1 MTVPGEWI
9 QLTRTGSCCFLR
21 RGMPF
26 LGSFLSEEQFQ
37 CSICLDIFDNPV
49 STPCGHSFCMNCIG
63 CYWQGVK
70 VCQCPLCKE
79 NFKKKPELHIN
90 RTLREITEQFKEMK
104 GDAGACGGLEWKG
117 VQGKIMEERPLKQ
130 RQLSGDLFLVMKR
143 KLLKPFPPK
152 VAQNDSHT
160 MMIEGTDSDII
171 QPQELTRGVSRRR
184 YTLSGAASAMKVP
197 RCPKHHRKL
206 DLFCKSDGECICSE
220 CGDTDHQSHQ
230 IISAE
235 KEWLNNKTQIDI
247 TETKIQEMIE
257 QRLRKVEEIKFSL
270 AEIKMAAEREKQDCV
285 RVIGA
290 LLSSIEH
297 SQAELLEVTEMRRR
311 SVEHQAESM
320 LRELDLE
327 VTELRKRSAALAKL
341 AQTDCCISG
350 LRSYSDINAQLPD
363 KDWTGVT
370 VNCNFETKSFY
381 NSVCQLLEHSRK
393 ELQKLPAIYL
403 SPLTDQSLLKAHPN
417 VKTIQEY
424 AEDVILDPST
434 AHPRLI
440 LSEDR
445 KEVWCGEKQQH
456 VPNNPER
463 FNRVVGVLGQQGF
476 TGGQHYW
483 EVEVSGKT
491 DWDLGVASHSI
502 NRKGKITFSP
512 SNGFWLLCLRDSIN
526 YTFRTEPST
535 TLPLNLKPQKIGVFL
550 DYDKG
555 QVYFYNV
562 EAKMLI
568 YTFMDT
574 FSEAIYPFF
583 SPCTNKSGK
592 NDLPLTITPVLLP
605 D

>member
-1 MTVPGEWI
+1 MSLFSTNPS
-9 QLTRTGSCCFLR
+9 RA
-21 RGMPF
+21 MPF

-49 STPCGHSFCMNCIG
+49 STPCGHSFCMTCIG

-90 RTLREITEQFKEMK
+90 RTLREITEQFKQMK
-104 GDAGACGGLEWKG
+104 GDAGACGGLEWER
-117 VQGKIMEERPLKQ
+117 VQGKRIEERPLKQ

-143 KLLKPFPPK
+143 KLLKPFPSK
-152 VAQNDSHT
+152 GSQNDSHT
-160 MMIEGTDSDII
+160 VVIEGTNSDII
-171 QPQELTRGVSRRR
+171 QPQELTTRVSRRR

-197 RCPKHHRKL
+197 QCPKHHRKL

-270 AEIKMAAEREKQDCV
+270 AEIKMAAEREKQDCM

-297 SQAELLEVTEMRRR
+297 SQAELLEVIEMRRR
-311 SVEHQAESM
+311 SVEHQAEGM

-327 VTELRKRSAALAKL
+327 VTELRMRSAALAKL

-350 LRSYSDINAQLPD
+350 LRSYSDNNTHLPD
-363 KDWTGVT
+363 KDWTGVS
-370 VNCNFETKSFY
+370 VNCNFETKSMY
-381 NSVCQLLEHSRK
+381 NSVCQLLEHSRE
-393 ELQKLPAIYL
+393 ELQKLPEIYL
-403 SPLTDQSLLKAHPN
+403 SPLTDQSPLKAHPK

-424 AEDVILDPST
+424 AVDVILDPST
-434 AHPRLI
+434 AHSRLI

-445 KEVWCGEKQQH
+445 KKVWCGEKHQH

-463 FNRVVGVLGQQGF
+463 FNRVVCVLGQEGF
-476 TGGQHYW
+476 TSGQHYW
-483 EVEVSGKT
+483 EVEVGGKT
-491 DWDLGVASHSI
+491 DWDLGVASHSV

-512 SNGFWLLCLRDSIN
+512 SNGFWLLCLRDRTN

-535 TLPLNLKPQKIGVFL
+535 TLTLNLKPQKIGVFV

-555 QVYFYNV
+555 QVSFYNA

-592 NDLPLTITPVLLP
+592 NDVPLTITPVLLP